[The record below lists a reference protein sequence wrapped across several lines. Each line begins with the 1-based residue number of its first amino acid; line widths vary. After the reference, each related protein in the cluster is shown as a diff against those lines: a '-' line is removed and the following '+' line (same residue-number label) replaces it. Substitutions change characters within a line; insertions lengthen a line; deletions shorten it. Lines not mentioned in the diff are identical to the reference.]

1 MKSFDAIKG
10 APSRSWWCSNGQSW
24 DQQPVF
30 SGDNRKQTQMRG
42 GCGMLTGYAPSV
54 LMTLE

>member
-1 MKSFDAIKG
+1 MPLKEAHPG
-10 APSRSWWCSNGQSW
+10 VGGTAMGQSW

-42 GCGMLTGYAPSV
+42 GCGVLTGYAPVV